1 MASHAAS
8 RAFRLGVTLTALGL
22 GCGGVL
28 DGGHD
33 RPAGMLPVDYR
44 NPIVILQD
52 DWSGDW
58 LGEMAVLLANTDG
71 PPIAGL
77 IVTDSAYWPDL
88 AANTAGWKDFL
99 AAAQSSG
106 LKNLPEVTPSS
117 NMPLVRPTNN
127 QIDSTMSNGSAGG
140 NLIVTLANKLGRPSR
155 PLVVV
160 VGTSLTDAADAYL
173 IDRSIAERI
182 VVVAALGSYRAP
194 NGLMGTPNG
203 DMDAWAGWI
212 VSQRLRFIQA
222 ATWYDQYSDVTMA
235 QVSNLP
241 QNPLG
246 MWMAKK
252 RSKILMETTAADQIA
267 LLSVALPN
275 FVEGVQR
282 VSPDV
287 AAGFDSA
294 QGPTLV
300 PDDRGD
306 DLVITR
312 IAAPLAAST
321 MWFRLFDPHTF
332 GAQP

>member
-1 MASHAAS
+1 MVSHAAG

-33 RPAGMLPVDYR
+33 SPEGMLPVDHR

-58 LGEMAVLLANTDG
+58 LGEMAVLLANTGG

-77 IVTDSAYWPDL
+77 IVTDSTYWPDL

-99 AAAQSSG
+99 AAAQASG

-117 NMPLVRPTNN
+117 NMPLVRPANN
-127 QIDSTMSNGSAGG
+127 QIDSTMSNDSAGG
-140 NLIVTLANKLGRPSR
+140 NLIVRLSKELGRPSR

-173 IDRSIAERI
+173 IDRSVAERI

-203 DMDAWAGWI
+203 DMDPWAGWI
-212 VSQRLRFIQA
+212 VSQRFRFIQA
-222 ATWYDQYSDVTMA
+222 ATWYDQFGDVTMA
-235 QVSNLP
+235 QVSSLP
-241 QNPLG
+241 PNPLG
-246 MWMAKK
+246 TWMAKK

-300 PDDRGD
+300 PDERGD

-312 IAAPLAAST
+312 IGAPLATS
-321 MWFRLFDPHTF
+321 RLWDLLLKSSTF
-332 GAQP
+332 GSPP